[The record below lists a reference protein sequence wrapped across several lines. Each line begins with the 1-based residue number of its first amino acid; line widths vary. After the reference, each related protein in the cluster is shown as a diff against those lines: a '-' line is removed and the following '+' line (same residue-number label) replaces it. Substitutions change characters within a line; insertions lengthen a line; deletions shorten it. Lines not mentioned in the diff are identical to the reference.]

1 MVLQI
6 NIAIDRTVVITG
18 KKGKLMSVRFYNCRI
33 LTMKDNSI
41 TEGELWT
48 DNDRISYIG
57 PSKDASDKKFDR
69 EIDCKGN
76 LLMPGLK
83 NAHTHSAM
91 TFSRSLADEYC
102 LNDWLHKAIFPR
114 EAKLT
119 PEAVYWFSKLAYAEY
134 LAGGVTAC
142 FDMYFH
148 REENARAAVE
158 TGFRH
163 VFCGAAND
171 FGGFESLEK
180 YYNELN
186 SYDPL
191 VSFIF
196 GFHAEYTTCEDNLK
210 YMSEL
215 AHKYEAPVF
224 THISETTEEVEGC
237 KERYGVTPAVLF
249 DKLGI
254 FDFGGGG
261 FHCVWFTDEDRDIFK
276 KRGLWSVFN
285 ACSNLKLASGITPVY
300 KFIENDMKI
309 AIGTDGAGSNNA
321 LSMFREMYL
330 DTVLSNVETHNAAA
344 VDPFVILKAGTSG
357 GAQCMGLKDS
367 DVLAEGKKA
376 DIIMIDMNKP
386 SMQPENNIV
395 RNLIYSADN
404 SVVKMTMIDGKILYE
419 DGKYTTIDLDEVIR
433 ESNKFMQGLSDI

>member
-1 MVLQI
+1 
-6 NIAIDRTVVITG
+6 
-18 KKGKLMSVRFYNCRI
+18 
-33 LTMKDNSI
+33 MKDDKI

-48 DNDRISYIG
+48 ENDRIRYIG
-57 PSKDASDKKFDR
+57 PAKASSGEKFDR

-114 EAKLT
+114 EAKLI
-119 PEAVYWFSKLAYAEY
+119 PEHVYWFSKLAYADY
-134 LAGGVTAC
+134 LAGGITAC

-148 REENARAAVE
+148 KEDNARAAVE

-171 FGGFESLEK
+171 YGGFEDLERF
-180 YYNELN
+180 YNELN

-191 VSFIF
+191 VSFIY

-210 YMSEL
+210 FMSEL
-215 AHKYEAPVF
+215 AHKYKAPVF
-224 THISETTEEVEGC
+224 AHISETAEEVAGC
-237 KERYGVTPAVLF
+237 RERYGVTPAVLF
-249 DKLGI
+249 EKLGI
-254 FDFGGGG
+254 YDFGGGG
-261 FHCVWFTDEDRDIFK
+261 FHCVWFTDEDREIFK

-285 ACSNLKLASGITPVY
+285 ACSNLKLASGITPVH
-300 KFIENDMKI
+300 KFVKDGMNI

-330 DTVLSNVETHNAAA
+330 DCVLSNVETKNAAA
-344 VDPFVILKAGTSG
+344 VDPFTILKAGTSG
-357 GAQCMGLKDS
+357 GALCMGLTDC
-367 DVLAEGKKA
+367 DVLDAGKKA

-395 RNLIYSADN
+395 RNIVYSGDN
-404 SVVKMTMIDGKILYE
+404 SVVKMTMVDGKILYE
-419 DGKYTTIDLDEVIR
+419 DGKFNTLDLDEVIR
-433 ESNKFMQGLSDI
+433 ECNKFRKDLA

>member
-1 MVLQI
+1 M
-6 NIAIDRTVVITG
+6 T
-18 KKGKLMSVRFYNCRI
+18 VRFYNARI
-33 LTMKDNSI
+33 LTMKDQNI

-57 PSKDASDKKFDR
+57 PSVDMSDKKFDR

-102 LNDWLHKAIFPR
+102 LNDWLFKAIFPR

-119 PEAVYWFSKLAYAEY
+119 PEHIYWFTKLAYAEY
-134 LAGGVTAC
+134 LSGGITAC
-142 FDMYFH
+142 FDMYPK
-148 REENARAAVE
+148 RIESARAAVE
-158 TGFRH
+158 SGFRY
-163 VFCGAAND
+163 VSCDDAND
-171 FGGFESLEK
+171 FGGMDLMEEN
-180 YYNELN
+180 YNKFN

-191 VSFIF
+191 VSYIY
-196 GFHAEYTTCEDNLK
+196 GFHAEYTTHLDNLK
-210 YMSEL
+210 RVSEL

-224 THISETTEEVEGC
+224 AHISETKAEVEGC

-249 DKLGI
+249 DQLGI
-254 FDFGGGG
+254 YDFGGGG

-300 KFIENDMKI
+300 KFIEKDMNI

-330 DTVLSNVETHNAAA
+330 DTVLSNVETNNAAA
-344 VDPFVILKAGTSG
+344 VDPFTILKAGTTG
-357 GAQCMGLKDS
+357 GALCMGLDDC

-395 RNLIYSADN
+395 RNIIYSADN

-419 DGKYTTIDLDEVIR
+419 DGKFTTLDLDEVYKMC
-433 ESNKFMQGLSDI
+433 SKFMGDLA

>member
-1 MVLQI
+1 
-6 NIAIDRTVVITG
+6 
-18 KKGKLMSVRFYNCRI
+18 MSVRFYNCRI
-33 LTMKDNSI
+33 LTMKDSNI
-41 TEGELWT
+41 IEGELWT

-57 PSKDASDKKFDR
+57 PSVDDSDKIFDR

-102 LNDWLHKAIFPR
+102 LDDWLHKAIFPR

-119 PEAVYWFSKLAYAEY
+119 PEAVYWYAKLAYAEY
-134 LAGGVTAC
+134 LAGGITSC
-142 FDMYFH
+142 FDMYFF
-148 REENARAAVE
+148 RELTAKAAIE

-171 FGGFESLEK
+171 YGGFDELEG
-180 YYNELN
+180 YYNSLN
-186 SYDPL
+186 SLDPL

-196 GFHAEYTTCEDNLK
+196 GFHAEYTTSEDNLK
-210 YMSEL
+210 RMSDL

-224 THISETTEEVEGC
+224 THISESYPEVEGC
-237 KERYGVTPAVLF
+237 RERYGVTPAVLF
-249 DKLGI
+249 DRLGI
-254 FDFGGGG
+254 FDYGGGG
-261 FHCVWFTDEDRDIFK
+261 FHCVWFTDEDREIFK
-276 KRGLWSVFN
+276 NRGLWSVFN

-344 VDPFVILKAGTSG
+344 VDPFTILKAGTTG
-357 GAQCMGLKDS
+357 GALCMGLNDS
-367 DVLAEGKKA
+367 DVLDTGKKA
-376 DIIMIDMNKP
+376 DIIMIDMKKP
-386 SMQPENNIV
+386 SMQPENNII
-395 RNLIYSADN
+395 RNLIYSGDN
-404 SVVKMTMIDGKILYE
+404 SIVKMTMIDGKILYE
-419 DGKYTTIDLDEVIR
+419 DGNYTTIDIVEVISQ
-433 ESNKFMQGLSDI
+433 SNKLLEGLA

>member
-1 MVLQI
+1 
-6 NIAIDRTVVITG
+6 
-18 KKGKLMSVRFYNCRI
+18 MSIRFYNCRI
-33 LTMKDNSI
+33 LTMKDNSVSN
-41 TEGELWT
+41 GELWT

-57 PSKDASDKKFDR
+57 PSVDSSDKSFDR

-102 LNDWLHKAIFPR
+102 LNDWLFKAIFPS
-114 EAKLT
+114 EDKLT
-119 PEAVYWFSKLAYAEY
+119 PEHVYWFAKLAYADY
-134 LAGGVTAC
+134 LAGGITSC

-148 REENARAAVE
+148 KDENAKAAVE

-171 FGGFESLEK
+171 FGGLDELEG
-180 YYNELN
+180 YYNSLN

-191 VSFIF
+191 VSFIY
-196 GFHAEYTTCEDNLK
+196 GFHAEYTTNEDNLK
-210 YMSEL
+210 RISDL

-224 THISETTEEVEGC
+224 THISETAAEVEGC
-237 KERYGVTPAVLF
+237 RERYGITPAVLF

-261 FHCVWFTDEDRDIFK
+261 FHCVWFTDEDREVFK
-276 KRGLWSVFN
+276 NRGLWSVFN

-300 KFIENDMKI
+300 KFIEKDMKI

-330 DTVLSNVETHNAAA
+330 STVLSNVETNNAAA
-344 VDPFVILKAGTSG
+344 VDPFTILKAGTTG
-357 GAQCMGLKDS
+357 GALCMGLKDS
-367 DVLAEGKKA
+367 DVLDVGKKA

-395 RNLIYSADN
+395 RNIVYSADN

-419 DGKYTTIDLDEVIR
+419 DGKYYSLDLDEVI
-433 ESNKFMQGLSDI
+433 SKCNKLKEDLA

>member
-1 MVLQI
+1 
-6 NIAIDRTVVITG
+6 
-18 KKGKLMSVRFYNCRI
+18 MSVRFYNCRI
-33 LTMKDNSI
+33 LSMKDDKI

-48 DNDRISYIG
+48 ENDRISYIG
-57 PSKDASDKKFDR
+57 PAKAPSGEKFDR

-76 LLMPGLK
+76 ILMPGLK

-114 EAKLT
+114 EAKLI
-119 PEAVYWFSKLAYAEY
+119 PEHVYWFSKLAYADY
-134 LAGGVTAC
+134 LAGGITAC

-148 REENARAAVE
+148 KEDNARAAVE

-171 FGGFESLEK
+171 YGGFEDLERF
-180 YYNELN
+180 YNELN

-191 VSFIF
+191 ISFIY

-210 YMSEL
+210 FMSEL
-215 AHKYEAPVF
+215 AHKYKAPVF
-224 THISETTEEVEGC
+224 AHISETAEEVAGC
-237 KERYGVTPAVLF
+237 RERYGVTPAVLF
-249 DKLGI
+249 EKLGI
-254 FDFGGGG
+254 YDFGGGG
-261 FHCVWFTDEDRDIFK
+261 FHCVWFTDEDREIFK

-285 ACSNLKLASGITPVY
+285 ACSNLKLASGITPVH
-300 KFIENDMKI
+300 KFVKDGMNI

-330 DTVLSNVETHNAAA
+330 DCVLSNVETKNAAA
-344 VDPFVILKAGTSG
+344 VDPFTILKAGTSG
-357 GAQCMGLKDS
+357 GALCMGLTDC
-367 DVLAEGKKA
+367 DVLDAGKKA

-395 RNLIYSADN
+395 RNIVYSGDN

-419 DGKYTTIDLDEVIR
+419 DGKFNTLDLDEVIR
-433 ESNKFMQGLSDI
+433 ECNKFRKDLA

>member
-1 MVLQI
+1 
-6 NIAIDRTVVITG
+6 
-18 KKGKLMSVRFYNCRI
+18 
-33 LTMKDNSI
+33 MKDDKI

-48 DNDRISYIG
+48 ENDRISYIG
-57 PSKDASDKKFDR
+57 PSKDKEGKKFDR

-119 PEAVYWFSKLAYAEY
+119 PDHVYWFAKLAYADY
-134 LAGGVTAC
+134 LSGGVTSC

-148 REENARAAVE
+148 KYENAKAAVE

-171 FGGFESLEK
+171 YGGFEALEQN
-180 YYNELN
+180 YIDLN
-186 SYDPL
+186 DYDPL
-191 VSFIF
+191 ISFIY

-215 AHKYEAPVF
+215 AHKYSAPVF
-224 THISETTEEVEGC
+224 AHISETAEEVAGC
-237 KERYGVTPAVLF
+237 RERYGVTPAALF

-254 FDFGGGG
+254 YDFGGGG
-261 FHCVWFTDEDRDIFK
+261 FHCVWFTDEDREIFK

-300 KFIENDMKI
+300 KFIKDGMNI

-330 DTVLSNVETHNAAA
+330 DCVLSNVETKNAAA
-344 VDPFVILKAGTSG
+344 VDPFTILKAGTSG
-357 GAQCMGLKDS
+357 GALCMGLTDC
-367 DVLAEGKKA
+367 DVLDIGKKA

-386 SMQPENNIV
+386 SMQPENNIA
-395 RNLIYSADN
+395 RNIVYSADN
-404 SVVKMTMIDGKILYE
+404 SVVKMTMIDGRILYE
-419 DGKYTTIDLDEVIR
+419 DGRFTTIDIDTVIR
-433 ESNKFMQGLSDI
+433 ECNKFKSDLA

>member
-1 MVLQI
+1 
-6 NIAIDRTVVITG
+6 
-18 KKGKLMSVRFYNCRI
+18 
-33 LTMKDNSI
+33 MKDDKI
-41 TEGELWT
+41 KEGELWT
-48 DNDRISYIG
+48 ENDRISYIG
-57 PSKDASDKKFDR
+57 PSKDKEGKKFDR

-119 PEAVYWFSKLAYAEY
+119 PDHVYWFAKLAYADY
-134 LAGGVTAC
+134 LSGGVTSC

-148 REENARAAVE
+148 KYENAKAAVE

-171 FGGFESLEK
+171 YGGFEALEQN
-180 YYNELN
+180 YIDLN
-186 SYDPL
+186 DYDPL
-191 VSFIF
+191 ISFIY

-215 AHKYEAPVF
+215 AHKYSAPVF
-224 THISETTEEVEGC
+224 AHISETAEEVAGC
-237 KERYGVTPAVLF
+237 RERYGVTPAALF

-254 FDFGGGG
+254 YDFGGGG
-261 FHCVWFTDEDRDIFK
+261 FHCVWFTDKDREIFK

-300 KFIENDMKI
+300 KFIKDGMNI

-330 DTVLSNVETHNAAA
+330 DCVLSNVETKNAAA
-344 VDPFVILKAGTSG
+344 VDPFTILKAGTSG
-357 GAQCMGLKDS
+357 GALCMGLTDC
-367 DVLAEGKKA
+367 DVLDAGKKA

-386 SMQPENNIV
+386 SMQPENNIA
-395 RNLIYSADN
+395 RNIVYSADN
-404 SVVKMTMIDGKILYE
+404 SVVKMTMIDGRILYE
-419 DGKYTTIDLDEVIR
+419 DGRFTTIDIDTVIR
-433 ESNKFMQGLSDI
+433 ECNKFKSDLA

>member
-1 MVLQI
+1 
-6 NIAIDRTVVITG
+6 
-18 KKGKLMSVRFYNCRI
+18 
-33 LTMKDNSI
+33 MKDDKI

-48 DNDRISYIG
+48 ENDRISYIG
-57 PSKDASDKKFDR
+57 PAKTPSGEKFDR

-114 EAKLT
+114 EAKLI
-119 PEAVYWFSKLAYAEY
+119 PEHVYWFSKLAYADY
-134 LAGGVTAC
+134 LAGGITAC

-148 REENARAAVE
+148 KEENARAAVE

-171 FGGFESLEK
+171 YGGFEDLERF
-180 YYNELN
+180 YNELN

-191 VSFIF
+191 ISFIY

-210 YMSEL
+210 FMSEL
-215 AHKYEAPVF
+215 AHKYKAPVF
-224 THISETTEEVEGC
+224 AHISETAEEVAGC
-237 KERYGVTPAVLF
+237 RERYGVTPAVLF
-249 DKLGI
+249 EKLGI
-254 FDFGGGG
+254 YDFGGGG
-261 FHCVWFTDEDRDIFK
+261 FHCVWFTDEDREIFK
-276 KRGLWSVFN
+276 KRDLWSVFN
-285 ACSNLKLASGITPVY
+285 ACSNLKLASGITPVH
-300 KFIENDMKI
+300 KFVKDGMNI

-330 DTVLSNVETHNAAA
+330 DCVLSNVETKNAAA
-344 VDPFVILKAGTSG
+344 VDPFTILKAGTSG
-357 GAQCMGLKDS
+357 GALCMGITDC
-367 DVLAEGKKA
+367 DVLDAGKKA

-395 RNLIYSADN
+395 RNIVYSGDN

-419 DGKYTTIDLDEVIR
+419 DGKFNTLDLDEVIR
-433 ESNKFMQGLSDI
+433 ECNKFRKDLA

>member
-1 MVLQI
+1 
-6 NIAIDRTVVITG
+6 
-18 KKGKLMSVRFYNCRI
+18 
-33 LTMKDNSI
+33 MKDDKI

-48 DNDRISYIG
+48 ENDRISYIG
-57 PSKDASDKKFDR
+57 PSKDTEGKKFDR

-119 PEAVYWFSKLAYAEY
+119 PDHVYWFAKLAYADY
-134 LAGGVTAC
+134 LSGGVTSC

-148 REENARAAVE
+148 KYENAKAAVE

-171 FGGFESLEK
+171 YGGFEALEQN
-180 YYNELN
+180 YIDLN
-186 SYDPL
+186 DYDPL
-191 VSFIF
+191 ISFIY

-215 AHKYEAPVF
+215 AHKYSAPVF
-224 THISETTEEVEGC
+224 AHISETAEEVAGC
-237 KERYGVTPAVLF
+237 RERYGVTPAALF

-254 FDFGGGG
+254 YDFGGGG
-261 FHCVWFTDEDRDIFK
+261 FHCVWFTDEDREIFK

-300 KFIENDMKI
+300 KFIKDGMNI

-330 DTVLSNVETHNAAA
+330 DCVLSNVETKNAAA
-344 VDPFVILKAGTSG
+344 VDPFTILKAGTSG
-357 GAQCMGLKDS
+357 GALCMGLTDC
-367 DVLAEGKKA
+367 DVLDAGKKA

-386 SMQPENNIV
+386 SMQPENNIA
-395 RNLIYSADN
+395 RNIVYSADN
-404 SVVKMTMIDGKILYE
+404 SVVKMTMIDGRILYE
-419 DGKYTTIDLDEVIR
+419 DGRFTTIDIDTVIR
-433 ESNKFMQGLSDI
+433 ECNKFKSDLA

>member
-1 MVLQI
+1 
-6 NIAIDRTVVITG
+6 
-18 KKGKLMSVRFYNCRI
+18 MSVRFYNSRI
-33 LTMKDNSI
+33 LTMEDNKV

-48 DNDRISYIG
+48 ENDRISYIG
-57 PSKDASDKKFDR
+57 PSADKGDKVFDR
-69 EIDCKGN
+69 EIDCKGG

-102 LNDWLHKAIFPR
+102 LNDWLFKAIFPR

-119 PEAVYWFSKLAYAEY
+119 AESVYWLSKLAYAEY
-134 LAGGVTAC
+134 LSGGITAC
-142 FDMYFH
+142 FDMYF
-148 REENARAAVE
+148 EKDANAKAAVE

-171 FGGFESLEK
+171 FGGMEELEDF
-180 YYNELN
+180 YDRLN

-191 VSFIF
+191 VSFIY

-210 YMSEL
+210 KISEL

-224 THISETTEEVEGC
+224 AHISETKAEVDGC
-237 KERYGVTPAVLF
+237 IERYGCTPAVLF
-249 DKLGI
+249 DRLGI
-254 FDFGGGG
+254 YDFGGGG

-300 KFIENDMKI
+300 KFIANDMKI
-309 AIGTDGAGSNNA
+309 AIGTDGAGSNNS

-330 DTVLSNVETHNAAA
+330 DTVLSNVETGNAAA
-344 VDPFVILKAGTSG
+344 VDPFTILKAGTTG
-357 GAQCMGLKDS
+357 GALCMGLKDS

-376 DIIMIDMNKP
+376 DIILIDMNRP
-386 SMQPENNIV
+386 SMQPENNIA
-395 RNLIYSADN
+395 RNIVYSADN

-419 DGKYTTIDLDEVIR
+419 DGKYSTLDLDEVIR
-433 ESNKFMQGLSDI
+433 ECNKLMKDLA

>member
-1 MVLQI
+1 
-6 NIAIDRTVVITG
+6 
-18 KKGKLMSVRFYNCRI
+18 
-33 LTMKDNSI
+33 MKDDNI

-48 DNDRISYIG
+48 ENDRISYIG
-57 PSKDASDKKFDR
+57 PSKDKEGKKFDR

-119 PEAVYWFSKLAYAEY
+119 PDHVYWFAKLAYADY
-134 LAGGVTAC
+134 LSGGVTSC

-148 REENARAAVE
+148 KYENAKAAVE

-171 FGGFESLEK
+171 YGGFEALEQN
-180 YYNELN
+180 YIDLN
-186 SYDPL
+186 DYDPL
-191 VSFIF
+191 ISFIY

-215 AHKYEAPVF
+215 AHKYSAPVF
-224 THISETTEEVEGC
+224 AHISETAEEVAGC
-237 KERYGVTPAVLF
+237 RERYGVTPAALF

-254 FDFGGGG
+254 YDFGGGG
-261 FHCVWFTDEDRDIFK
+261 FHCVWFTDEDREIFK

-300 KFIENDMKI
+300 KFIKDGMNI

-330 DTVLSNVETHNAAA
+330 DCVLSNVETKNAAA
-344 VDPFVILKAGTSG
+344 VDPFTILKAGTSG
-357 GAQCMGLKDS
+357 GALCMGLTDC
-367 DVLAEGKKA
+367 DVLDAGKKA

-386 SMQPENNIV
+386 SMQPENNIA
-395 RNLIYSADN
+395 RNIVYSADN
-404 SVVKMTMIDGKILYE
+404 SVVKMTMIDGRILYE
-419 DGKYTTIDLDEVIR
+419 DGRFTTIDIDTVIR
-433 ESNKFMQGLSDI
+433 ECNRFKSDLA

>member
-1 MVLQI
+1 
-6 NIAIDRTVVITG
+6 
-18 KKGKLMSVRFYNCRI
+18 MSVRFYNARI
-33 LTMKDNSI
+33 LSMKDQSI
-41 TEGELWT
+41 TEGELCV

-57 PSKDASDKKFDR
+57 PAIEHKDKVFDR

-102 LNDWLHKAIFPR
+102 LNDWLFKAIFPR
-114 EAKLT
+114 EDKLT
-119 PEAVYWFSKLAYAEY
+119 PEAVYWFSKLAYADY
-134 LAGGVTAC
+134 LSGGITSC

-148 REENARAAVE
+148 REASAKAAVE

-171 FGGFESLEK
+171 FGGFESLEE
-180 YYNELN
+180 YYKTLN
-186 SYDPL
+186 DYDPL
-191 VSFIF
+191 VSFIL

-210 YMSEL
+210 FMSEL

-224 THISETTEEVEGC
+224 THISETKDEVEGC

-261 FHCVWFTDEDRDIFK
+261 FHCTWLTDEDRDVFK
-276 KRGLWSVFN
+276 NRGLWSVFN

-300 KFIENDMKI
+300 KFIEKDMKI

-344 VDPFVILKAGTSG
+344 VDPFTILKAGTTG
-357 GAQCMGLKDS
+357 GALCMGLNDS
-367 DVLAEGKKA
+367 DVLDVGKKA

-386 SMQPENNIV
+386 SMQPENNIP
-395 RNLIYSADN
+395 RNIVYSADN

-419 DGKYTTIDLDEVIR
+419 DGKFTSIDMDEVIKNTQKLM
-433 ESNKFMQGLSDI
+433 EGLSEV

>member
-1 MVLQI
+1 
-6 NIAIDRTVVITG
+6 
-18 KKGKLMSVRFYNCRI
+18 
-33 LTMKDNSI
+33 MKDQNLI
-41 TEGELWT
+41 EGELWT

-57 PSKDASDKKFDR
+57 PAVENCNTNFER

-91 TFSRSLADEYC
+91 TFSRSLADDYS
-102 LNDWLHKAIFPR
+102 LNDWLFKAIFPR

-119 PEAVYWFSKLAYAEY
+119 PEHIYWFTKLAYAEY
-134 LAGGVTAC
+134 LSGGITAC
-142 FDMYFH
+142 FDMYPK
-148 REENARAAVE
+148 RIESARAAVE
-158 TGFRH
+158 SGFRY
-163 VFCGAAND
+163 VSCDDAND
-171 FGGFESLEK
+171 FGGMDLMEEN
-180 YYNELN
+180 YNKFN

-191 VSFIF
+191 VSYIY
-196 GFHAEYTTCEDNLK
+196 GFHAEYTTNLDNLK
-210 YMSEL
+210 RVSEL

-224 THISETTEEVEGC
+224 AHISETKAEVEGC

-249 DKLGI
+249 DQLGI
-254 FDFGGGG
+254 YDFGGGG

-276 KRGLWSVFN
+276 KRNLWSVFN

-300 KFIENDMKI
+300 KFIEKDMNI

-330 DTVLSNVETHNAAA
+330 DTVLSNVETNNAAA
-344 VDPFVILKAGTSG
+344 VDPFTILKAGTTG
-357 GAQCMGLKDS
+357 GALCMGLKDS
-367 DVLAEGKKA
+367 DVLDQGKKA
-376 DIIMIDMNKP
+376 DIIMIDMSKP

-395 RNLIYSADN
+395 RNIIYSADN

-419 DGKYTTIDLDEVIR
+419 DGRFTTLDMDEIIR
-433 ESNKFMQGLSDI
+433 EYNKFKNDLA

>member
-1 MVLQI
+1 
-6 NIAIDRTVVITG
+6 
-18 KKGKLMSVRFYNCRI
+18 
-33 LTMKDNSI
+33 MKDQNLI
-41 TEGELWT
+41 EGELWT

-57 PSKDASDKKFDR
+57 PAVENCNTNFDR

-91 TFSRSLADEYC
+91 TFSRSLADDYS
-102 LNDWLHKAIFPR
+102 LNDWLFKAIFPR

-119 PEAVYWFSKLAYAEY
+119 PEHIYWFTKLAYAEY
-134 LAGGVTAC
+134 LSGGITAC
-142 FDMYFH
+142 FDMYPK
-148 REENARAAVE
+148 RIESARAAVE
-158 TGFRH
+158 SGFRY
-163 VFCGAAND
+163 VSCDDAND
-171 FGGFESLEK
+171 FGGMDLMEEN
-180 YYNELN
+180 YNKFN

-191 VSFIF
+191 VSYIY
-196 GFHAEYTTCEDNLK
+196 GFHAEYTTNLDNLK
-210 YMSEL
+210 RVSEL

-224 THISETTEEVEGC
+224 AHISETKAEVEGC

-249 DKLGI
+249 DQLGI
-254 FDFGGGG
+254 YDFGGGG

-276 KRGLWSVFN
+276 KRNLWSVFN

-300 KFIENDMKI
+300 KFIEKDMNI

-330 DTVLSNVETHNAAA
+330 DTVLSNVETNNAAA
-344 VDPFVILKAGTSG
+344 VDPFTILKAGTTG
-357 GAQCMGLKDS
+357 GALCMGLKDS
-367 DVLAEGKKA
+367 DVLDQGKKA
-376 DIIMIDMNKP
+376 DIIMIDMSKP

-395 RNLIYSADN
+395 RNIIYSADN

-419 DGKYTTIDLDEVIR
+419 DGRFTTLDMDEIIR
-433 ESNKFMQGLSDI
+433 ECNKFKNDLA

>member
-1 MVLQI
+1 
-6 NIAIDRTVVITG
+6 
-18 KKGKLMSVRFYNCRI
+18 MSVRFYNCRI
-33 LTMKDNSI
+33 LSMKDSNI
-41 TEGELWT
+41 TEGERWT
-48 DNDRISYIG
+48 ENDRISYIG
-57 PSKDASDKKFDR
+57 PKADTKGKTFDR

-76 LLMPGLK
+76 ILMPGLK

-119 PEAVYWFSKLAYAEY
+119 PEHVYWFSKLAYADY
-134 LAGGVTAC
+134 LAGGITAC

-148 REENARAAVE
+148 KEDNAKAAVE

-171 FGGFESLEK
+171 YGGFEDLER

-186 SYDPL
+186 AYNPL
-191 VSFIF
+191 VSFIY

-210 YMSEL
+210 FMSEL
-215 AHKYEAPVF
+215 AHKYKAPVF
-224 THISETTEEVEGC
+224 AHISETAEEVAGC
-237 KERYGVTPAVLF
+237 KERYGMTPAVLF
-249 DKLGI
+249 EKLGI
-254 FDFGGGG
+254 YDFGGGG
-261 FHCVWFTDEDRDIFK
+261 FHCVWFSDDDMEIFK

-300 KFIENDMKI
+300 KFIEKDMNI
-309 AIGTDGAGSNNA
+309 AVGTDGAGSNNA

-330 DTVLSNVETHNAAA
+330 DTVLSNVETKNAAA
-344 VDPFVILKAGTSG
+344 VEPYKILKAATSG
-357 GAQCMGLKDS
+357 GALCMGLNDC
-367 DVLAEGKKA
+367 DVLDTGKKA

-386 SMQPENNIV
+386 CMQPENNIV
-395 RNLIYSADN
+395 RNLVYSGDN
-404 SVVKMTMIDGKILYE
+404 SIVKMTMIDGKILYE
-419 DGKYTTIDLDEVIR
+419 DGKFSSLDLGEVIA
-433 ESNKFMQGLSDI
+433 ECNKFKKDLA

>member
-1 MVLQI
+1 
-6 NIAIDRTVVITG
+6 
-18 KKGKLMSVRFYNCRI
+18 
-33 LTMKDNSI
+33 MKDDKI

-48 DNDRISYIG
+48 ENDRISYIG
-57 PSKDASDKKFDR
+57 PSKDKEGKKFDR

-119 PEAVYWFSKLAYAEY
+119 PDHVYWFAKLAYADY
-134 LAGGVTAC
+134 LSGGVTSC

-148 REENARAAVE
+148 KYENAKAAVE

-171 FGGFESLEK
+171 YGGFEALEQN
-180 YYNELN
+180 YIDLN
-186 SYDPL
+186 DYDPL
-191 VSFIF
+191 ISFIY

-215 AHKYEAPVF
+215 AHKYSAPVF
-224 THISETTEEVEGC
+224 AHISETAEEVEGC
-237 KERYGVTPAVLF
+237 KERYGVTPAALF

-254 FDFGGGG
+254 YDFGGGG
-261 FHCVWFTDEDRDIFK
+261 FHCVWFTDEDRELYK
-276 KRGLWSVFN
+276 KKGLWSVFN

-300 KFIENDMKI
+300 KFIANDMKI

-330 DTVLSNVETHNAAA
+330 DCVLSNVETKNAAA
-344 VDPFVILKAGTSG
+344 VDPFTILKAGTSG
-357 GAQCMGLKDS
+357 GALCMGLTEC
-367 DVLAEGKKA
+367 DVLDAGKKA

-386 SMQPENNIV
+386 SMQPENNIA
-395 RNLIYSADN
+395 RNIIYSADN
-404 SVVKMTMIDGKILYE
+404 SVVKMTMIDGRILYE
-419 DGKYTTIDLDEVIR
+419 DGRFTTIDIDTVIR
-433 ESNKFMQGLSDI
+433 ECNKFKSDLA

>member
-1 MVLQI
+1 MVPEIHPPSLGP
-6 NIAIDRTVVITG
+6 VVITER
-18 KKGKLMSVRFYNCRI
+18 KDQLMSVRFYNARI
-33 LTMKDNSI
+33 LTMKDQNLI
-41 TEGELWT
+41 EGELWT

-57 PSKDASDKKFDR
+57 PAVSNCNKKFDR

-102 LNDWLHKAIFPR
+102 LNDWLFKAIFPR
-114 EAKLT
+114 EEKLT
-119 PEAVYWFSKLAYAEY
+119 PEHVYWFSKLAYADY
-134 LAGGVTAC
+134 LSGGITAC

-148 REENARAAVE
+148 KDENARAAVE

-171 FGGFESLEK
+171 FGGLEELEE
-180 YYNELN
+180 YYDRLN
-186 SYDPL
+186 RYDPL
-191 VSFIF
+191 VSFVL
-196 GFHAEYTTCEDNLK
+196 GFHAEYTTSENNLK
-210 YMSEL
+210 FISDL
-215 AHKYEAPVF
+215 AHKYDAPVF
-224 THISETTEEVEGC
+224 THISETKAEVDGC
-237 KERYGVTPAVLF
+237 IERYGITPAVLF

-254 FDFGGGG
+254 FDYGGGG

-276 KRGLWSVFN
+276 RRGLWSVFN

-300 KFIENDMKI
+300 KFIEKDMKI

-330 DTVLSNVETHNAAA
+330 DTVLSNVETNNAAA
-344 VDPFVILKAGTSG
+344 VDPFTILKAGTTG
-357 GAQCMGLKDS
+357 GALCMGLKDS
-367 DVLAEGKKA
+367 DVLDQGKKA

-386 SMQPENNIV
+386 SMQPENNVV
-395 RNLIYSADN
+395 RNIIYSADN

-419 DGKYTTIDLDEVIR
+419 DGRYLTLDIDEVFL
-433 ESNKFMQGLSDI
+433 ECNKLKKDLA

>member
-1 MVLQI
+1 ME
-6 NIAIDRTVVITG
+6 
-18 KKGKLMSVRFYNCRI
+18 
-33 LTMKDNSI
+33 DNKV

-48 DNDRISYIG
+48 ENDRISYIG
-57 PSKDASDKKFDR
+57 PSADKGDKVFDR
-69 EIDCKGN
+69 EIDCKGG

-102 LNDWLHKAIFPR
+102 LNDWLFKAIFPR

-119 PEAVYWFSKLAYAEY
+119 AESVYWLSKLAYAEY
-134 LAGGVTAC
+134 LSGGITAC
-142 FDMYFH
+142 FDMYF
-148 REENARAAVE
+148 EKDANAKAAVE

-171 FGGFESLEK
+171 FGGMEELEDF
-180 YYNELN
+180 YDRLN

-191 VSFIF
+191 VSFIY

-210 YMSEL
+210 KISEL

-224 THISETTEEVEGC
+224 AHISETKAEVDGC
-237 KERYGVTPAVLF
+237 IERYGCTPAVLF

-254 FDFGGGG
+254 YDFGGGG

-300 KFIENDMKI
+300 KFIANDMKI
-309 AIGTDGAGSNNA
+309 AIGTDGAGSNNS

-330 DTVLSNVETHNAAA
+330 DTVLSNVETGNAAA
-344 VDPFVILKAGTSG
+344 VDPFTILKAGTTG
-357 GAQCMGLKDS
+357 GALCMGLKDS

-376 DIIMIDMNKP
+376 DIILIDMNRP
-386 SMQPENNIV
+386 SMQPENNIA
-395 RNLIYSADN
+395 RNIVYSADN

-419 DGKYTTIDLDEVIR
+419 DGKYSTLDLDEVIR
-433 ESNKFMQGLSDI
+433 ECNKLMKDLA

>member
-1 MVLQI
+1 
-6 NIAIDRTVVITG
+6 
-18 KKGKLMSVRFYNCRI
+18 MSVRFYNCRI
-33 LTMKDNSI
+33 LSMKDSNI

-48 DNDRISYIG
+48 ENDRISYIG
-57 PSKDASDKKFDR
+57 PKADTTGKTFDR

-76 LLMPGLK
+76 ILMPGLK

-119 PEAVYWFSKLAYAEY
+119 PEHVYWFSKLAYADY
-134 LAGGVTAC
+134 LAGGITAC

-148 REENARAAVE
+148 KEDNAKAAVE

-171 FGGFESLEK
+171 YGGFEDLER

-186 SYDPL
+186 AYNPL
-191 VSFIF
+191 VSFIY

-210 YMSEL
+210 FMSEL
-215 AHKYEAPVF
+215 AHKYKAPVF
-224 THISETTEEVEGC
+224 AHISETAEEVAGC

-249 DKLGI
+249 EKLGI
-254 FDFGGGG
+254 YDFGGGG
-261 FHCVWFTDEDRDIFK
+261 FHCVWFSDEDMEIFK

-300 KFIENDMKI
+300 KFIENDMNI
-309 AIGTDGAGSNNA
+309 AVGTDGAGSNNA

-330 DTVLSNVETHNAAA
+330 DTVLSNVETKNAAA
-344 VDPFVILKAGTSG
+344 VEPFKILKAATSG
-357 GAQCMGLKDS
+357 GALCMGLNDC
-367 DVLAEGKKA
+367 DVLDTGKKA
-376 DIIMIDMNKP
+376 DIIMIDMNKHC
-386 SMQPENNIV
+386 MQPENNIV
-395 RNLIYSADN
+395 RNLVYSGDN
-404 SVVKMTMIDGKILYE
+404 SIVKMTMIDGKILYE
-419 DGKYTTIDLDEVIR
+419 DGKFSSLDLGEVIA
-433 ESNKFMQGLSDI
+433 ECNKFKKDLA

>member
-1 MVLQI
+1 M
-6 NIAIDRTVVITG
+6 T
-18 KKGKLMSVRFYNCRI
+18 VRFYNARI
-33 LTMKDNSI
+33 LTMKDQNI

-57 PSKDASDKKFDR
+57 PSVDMSDKKFDR

-102 LNDWLHKAIFPR
+102 LNDWLFKAIFPR

-119 PEAVYWFSKLAYAEY
+119 PEHIYWFTKLAYAEY
-134 LAGGVTAC
+134 LSGGITAC
-142 FDMYFH
+142 FDMYPK
-148 REENARAAVE
+148 RIESARAAVE
-158 TGFRH
+158 SGFRY
-163 VFCGAAND
+163 VSCDDAND
-171 FGGFESLEK
+171 FGGMDLMEEN
-180 YYNELN
+180 YNKFN

-191 VSFIF
+191 VSYIY
-196 GFHAEYTTCEDNLK
+196 GFHAEYTTDLDNLK
-210 YMSEL
+210 RVSEL

-224 THISETTEEVEGC
+224 AHISETKAEVEGC

-249 DKLGI
+249 DQLGI
-254 FDFGGGG
+254 YDFGGGG

-276 KRGLWSVFN
+276 KRNLWSVFN

-300 KFIENDMKI
+300 KFIEKDMNI
-309 AIGTDGAGSNNA
+309 AVGTDGAGSNNA

-330 DTVLSNVETHNAAA
+330 DTVLSNVEINNAAA
-344 VDPFVILKAGTSG
+344 VDPFTILKAGTTG
-357 GAQCMGLKDS
+357 GALCMGLNDS
-367 DVLAEGKKA
+367 DVLDQGKKA

-395 RNLIYSADN
+395 RNIIYSADN

-419 DGKYTTIDLDEVIR
+419 DGKFTTLDLDEVYKMC
-433 ESNKFMQGLSDI
+433 SKFMGDLA